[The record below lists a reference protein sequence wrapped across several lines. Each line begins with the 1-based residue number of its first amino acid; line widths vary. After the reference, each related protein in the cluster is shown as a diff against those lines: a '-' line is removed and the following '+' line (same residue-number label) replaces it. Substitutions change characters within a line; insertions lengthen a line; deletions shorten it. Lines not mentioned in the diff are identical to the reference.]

1 MTTPSTKP
9 SSSNVTVL
17 ELPLGP
23 CTKEP
28 ARWTLQIDEGA
39 KALCR
44 QCPRRWQ
51 CARDACESPG
61 AVGLWAGIV
70 IPESGRPRAFAL
82 RQLRGLAERNG
93 YAVNVN
99 RARYEMEES
108 A

>member
-1 MTTPSTKP
+1 MTSRTD
-9 SSSNVTVL
+9 SNTAVL

-23 CTKEP
+23 CTKDPE
-28 ARWTLQIDEGA
+28 RWTLQIDEGA

-61 AVGLWAGIV
+61 AEGLWAGIV
-70 IPESGRPRAFAL
+70 IPESGRPRTFAL

-93 YAVNVN
+93 YPVTLNP
-99 RARYEMEES
+99 ARYTLDET